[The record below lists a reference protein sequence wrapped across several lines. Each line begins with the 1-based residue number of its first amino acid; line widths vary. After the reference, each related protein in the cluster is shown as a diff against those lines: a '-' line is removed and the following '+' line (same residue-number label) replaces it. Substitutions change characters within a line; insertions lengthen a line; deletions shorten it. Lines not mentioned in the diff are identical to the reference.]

1 MILAGL
7 IADQSA
13 PRGTAP
19 MEANFDRLA
28 NMVVDMDRGEGD
40 QGSITYRNCAG
51 SVLASWTKSGDPA
64 ASS

>member
-13 PRGTAP
+13 PRGTTL

-28 NMVVDMDRGEGD
+28 NMVVDMERGASN
-40 QGSITYRNCAG
+40 QGF
-51 SVLASWTKSGDPA
+51 
-64 ASS
+64 